1 MRILVYPHDL
11 RMGGSQL
18 NAIELGAA
26 VKELG
31 HEVILF
37 GQPGPLAERGAG
49 LGLEFIP
56 APAPGK
62 RPSPSVISALV
73 RTVRERRIDIVHGYE
88 WPPALECLAASK
100 LVRGTTA
107 VATVMSMAVAPFI
120 PKSMPLMV
128 GTEQIR
134 QAELSSGRRRVHL
147 LEPPV
152 DLAANRAADEVDVD
166 GFRARW
172 GLPEDVPTVV
182 CVSRLAKE
190 LKLEGI
196 LSAIDAVGQLAGDLK
211 VCLLIT
217 GSGPAEAVVSERA
230 ERVNEATRERT
241 VILTGELADPRPAY
255 AVADAVLGMGG
266 SALRG
271 LSFEKPLIVQG
282 ERGFWE
288 LLTPESLPVFLWQGW
303 YGSGPGSTGPGTHG
317 LVSILGDL
325 LTDAHLRKSLGAFG
339 RSVVEDRFSLAS
351 AAQHQTELYQRSL
364 AGGPGMGSGLWAE
377 AAAGIQYTSYVVRRR
392 YQRLRGHQPAE
403 DFNALPVAVRADARG
418 PFVSRE
424 A

>member
-26 VKELG
+26 VKQLG

-37 GQPGPLAERGAG
+37 GQPGPLAERGMG
-49 LGLEFIP
+49 LGLEFIA

-88 WPPALECLAASK
+88 WPPALECLAAARI
-100 LVRGTTA
+100 VRGTTA
-107 VATVMSMAVAPFI
+107 AATVMSMAVAPFI
-120 PKSMPLMV
+120 PTSMPLMV

-134 QAELSSGRRRVHL
+134 HAESSSGRSNVHL

-152 DLAANRAADEVDVD
+152 DLPMNSPDADLDLVA
-166 GFRARW
+166 FRNRW
-172 GLPEDVPTVV
+172 GLDQHHFTVV

-196 LSAIDAVGQLAGDLK
+196 LSAIDAVNQLAADIPVRL
-211 VCLLIT
+211 VIT
-217 GSGPAEAVVSERA
+217 GTGPAEGIVNAHA
-230 ERVNEATRERT
+230 ARVNEARGERT
-241 VILTGELADPRPAY
+241 IIPTGELADPRPAY
-255 AVADAVLGMGG
+255 AVADVVLGMGG

-271 LSFEKPLIVQG
+271 LSFGKPLVVQG

-288 LLTPESLPVFLWQGW
+288 LLTPDSLPLFLWQGW
-303 YGSGPGSTGPGTHG
+303 YGSGPGSAGPGAAG
-317 LVSILGDL
+317 LVSVLGKLVEDK
-325 LTDAHLRKSLGAFG
+325 TLRTELGVFG
-339 RSVVEDRFSLAS
+339 RSVVEGRFSLTG
-351 AAQHQTELYQRSL
+351 AALLQTELYQHFMSDTAAQRPHL
-364 AGGPGMGSGLWAE
+364 LAE
-377 AAAGIQYTSYVVRRR
+377 ASAAGRYGSYVVRRR
-392 YQRLRGHQPAE
+392 YLRLRGQQPSE
-403 DFNALPVAVRADARG
+403 DFNARPVAVQAAASG
-418 PFVSRE
+418 LITAKE

>member
-26 VKELG
+26 VKQLG

-37 GQPGPLAERGAG
+37 GQPGPLVEKATG
-49 LGLEFIP
+49 LGLEFIA

-73 RTVRERRIDIVHGYE
+73 RIVRERRINIVHGYE
-88 WPPALECLAASK
+88 WPPALECLAAARI
-100 LVRGTTA
+100 VRGTTA
-107 VATVMSMAVAPFI
+107 AATVMSMAVAPFI
-120 PKSMPLMV
+120 PTSMPLMV

-134 QAELSSGRRRVHL
+134 HAESSSGRSNVHL

-152 DLAANRAADEVDVD
+152 DLRTNSLDADLDL
-166 GFRARW
+166 GPFRARW
-172 GLPEDVPTVV
+172 GLDQHHFTVV
-182 CVSRLAKE
+182 CVSRLAQE

-196 LSAIDAVGQLAGDLK
+196 LSAIDAVSQLAGDRAVRL
-211 VCLLIT
+211 VIT
-217 GSGPAEAVVSERA
+217 GTGPAEATIKAHARS
-230 ERVNEATRERT
+230 VNEARGEGT
-241 VILTGELADPRPAY
+241 VVLTGELADPRPAY

-271 LSFEKPLIVQG
+271 LSFGKPLVVQG

-288 LLTPESLPVFLWQGW
+288 LLTPDSLQLFLWQGW
-303 YGSGPGSTGPGTHG
+303 YGSGPGSAGPGNAG
-317 LVSILGDL
+317 LVSILGKLVQDE
-325 LTDAHLRKSLGAFG
+325 ALRIALGAYG
-339 RSVVEDRFSLAS
+339 RSVVENRFSLS
-351 AAQHQTELYQRSL
+351 AAALRQTELYQQFLSDTAAQRPHL
-364 AGGPGMGSGLWAE
+364 LAE
-377 AAAGIQYTSYVVRRR
+377 ASAARRYGSYVVRRR
-392 YQRLRGHQPAE
+392 YLRLRGKQPSE
-403 DFNALPVAVRADARG
+403 DFNARPVAVQAAAPG
-418 PFVSRE
+418 PFAAKE